1 MKKSFKIL
9 IALVIVILMT
19 ACSQE
24 ISKDNTKKIELGTW
38 QGNVYTN
45 VFLNVKYTMSD
56 SWKKDTNEELA
67 ELMDTEVDTLTDNE
81 KLSKEDGV
89 YHFMVK
95 DETTGDNV
103 ILLSEKASVSSMKT
117 YVNSLKTQLKNVTN
131 MKYTIGEEKDETVNG
146 IKYKTLETDCKIESQ
161 VLKQKYYIVKNN
173 GYFTSIIVTNVTTDD
188 SEFMNKIINSF
199 EKLN

>member
-9 IALVIVILMT
+9 ISLVIVILMT

-146 IKYKTLETDCKIESQ
+146 IKYKTLEADCKIESQ

>member
-45 VFLNVKYTMSD
+45 DFLNVKYTMSD

-67 ELMDTEVDTLTDNE
+67 ELMDTEVDTLNDNE